1 MANRPT
7 DARLAALR
15 QARLARESFEDR
27 LRIAG
32 TTDHMLL
39 ATLVEAFELG
49 YRTAIKDAVA
59 R

>member
-27 LRIAG
+27 LRNAG
-32 TTDHMLL
+32 TTDQMLL
-39 ATLVEAFELG
+39 QTLSGAFELG
-49 YRTAIKDAVA
+49 YRTAIRDVVA
-59 R
+59 Q